1 MNAYRY
7 ILFQVS
13 TLRKR
18 YNAIITRMESR
29 DIERNDIENE
39 VKELHNR
46 QSELIEKLDHFRLST
61 IVFFYPNVF
70 KY

>member
-1 MNAYRY
+1 M
-7 ILFQVS
+7 S

-18 YNAIITRMESR
+18 YNSIIGRMESR
-29 DIERNDIENE
+29 DIERNDIEKE

-61 IVFFYPNVF
+61 IKFFS
-70 KY
+70 

>member
-1 MNAYRY
+1 M
-7 ILFQVS
+7 S

-61 IVFFYPNVF
+61 RRFFLL
-70 KY
+70 KYF